1 MASLLFNFFSWY
13 WGCRPQLLL
22 FFLRIIIFLI
32 FLLFLCV
39 FFNIFE
45 SLCWQKKIKKLF
57 ERQEKILKKMLP
69 LIDLGKITLF
79 SINTLKNP
87 LTILRIILDKF
98 KDPDLI
104 KDDKKFKKYL
114 FEADSVLLK
123 IVQNSDLLKGQLCQE
138 EDKRLFNLREEIQ
151 SLLIIYEEFSI
162 KHKIKIKLFTDKEY
176 RIYADCCHLM
186 RALNILLLNAIEALS
201 ISNNKRKLLTITF
214 EKSAYFLK
222 IKIED
227 NAGGIRPQLFNNLFT
242 ANCFKKYSD
251 KGLGLGLYF
260 ANEIMKKYF
269 QKKIQI
275 KNYKNRGIVVALV
288 IKNTFILAESQL
300 KNK

>member
-104 KDDKKFKKYL
+104 KDDKKFKKYFNTKAKMIKSDEVEDL
-114 FEADSVLLK
+114 TGHPVGGVCPFGVKENVEIFLDESIRDFKYVYPAAGSRTTALK
-123 IVQNSDLLKGQLCQE
+123 IEPD
-138 EDKRLFNLREEIQ
+138 
-151 SLLIIYEEFSI
+151 
-162 KHKIKIKLFTDKEY
+162 
-176 RIYADCCHLM
+176 
-186 RALNILLLNAIEALS
+186 
-201 ISNNKRKLLTITF
+201 
-214 EKSAYFLK
+214 
-222 IKIED
+222 KIEELTD
-227 NAGGIRPQLFNNLFT
+227 AIWIDVCT
-242 ANCFKKYSD
+242 Y
-251 KGLGLGLYF
+251 
-260 ANEIMKKYF
+260 
-269 QKKIQI
+269 
-275 KNYKNRGIVVALV
+275 
-288 IKNTFILAESQL
+288 
-300 KNK
+300 